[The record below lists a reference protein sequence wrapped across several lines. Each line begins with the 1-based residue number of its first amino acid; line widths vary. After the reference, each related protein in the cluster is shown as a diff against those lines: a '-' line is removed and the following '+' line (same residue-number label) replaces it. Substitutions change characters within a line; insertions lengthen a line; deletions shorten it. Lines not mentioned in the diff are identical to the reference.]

1 MNIPQGYMHYSQK
14 RYAILN
20 EEVERNL
27 YEKFEIYRS
36 MFEFD
41 FYQIET
47 EVEQFENGEYTILVE
62 TRLEER
68 VINQNYNNKNINL
81 SLAEILLFSK
91 IKEMQRIVK
100 AQKGSIYEYID
111 MLPEFLEN
119 YNLLSK
125 EINENCVSR
134 YDYFFIQALLSHLKE
149 MLVLA
154 YKRNKTNYVAN
165 DQLEYIAEVSIVLAE
180 KYSNFSVSYEDIKL
194 TKHKQYDQ
202 IEKLTEGANYFIYT
216 LGELSKLKSTNEYVG
231 GILAKLKNQY
241 IKLDAPE
248 EEFRNL
254 LEYIGYLN
262 YMGNDHGLYQMSMDE
277 LKEEIVNELY
287 DLTLP
292 DVIFLLEDEIHDFV
306 DDSDLEF
313 QGWTHLK
320 KCIFSSDEFY
330 NLVSSIKSDF
340 LNIVPEYF
348 PE

>member
-1 MNIPQGYMHYSQK
+1 MNIPQGYGIFDSQV
-14 RYAILN
+14 RYKILN
-20 EEVERNL
+20 EKIDRNL
-27 YEKFEIYRS
+27 CEKFEIYRS

-41 FYQIET
+41 FHQIDI
-47 EVEQFENGEYTILVE
+47 EVEQFKNDEYTIFIE
-62 TRLEER
+62 TRLEEQ
-68 VINQNYNNKNINL
+68 VISQDYNNINL
-81 SLAEILLFSK
+81 SLAEVLLFSK

-100 AQKGSIYEYID
+100 AQKGGIYEYID

-119 YNLLSK
+119 HDLLSK
-125 EINENCVSR
+125 DINENSVSK

-149 MLVLA
+149 MLVIA
-154 YKRNKTNYVAN
+154 YERNKDNYVAD
-165 DQLEYIAEVSIVLAE
+165 DQLEYIAQLSITLAE
-180 KYSNFSVSYEDIKL
+180 RYSNFSVGYKDIELIKDE
-194 TKHKQYDQ
+194 QYDQ
-202 IEKLTEGANYFIYT
+202 IEKLTEGANDFIYT

-277 LKEEIVNELY
+277 LEEEIVNELY